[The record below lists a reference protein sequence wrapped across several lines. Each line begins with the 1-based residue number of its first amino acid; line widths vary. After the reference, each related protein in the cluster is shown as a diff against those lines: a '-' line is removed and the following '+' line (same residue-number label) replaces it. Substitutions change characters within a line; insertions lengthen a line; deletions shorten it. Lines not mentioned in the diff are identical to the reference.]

1 MRASTR
7 FFAVLLLVAGCGSGS
22 ASGPEPRS
30 AAPREDA
37 SVDEDATSSGDT
49 SADAKASETSSAP
62 AGPSCEDGT
71 CSACGSGLCPA
82 GWYCDERAGG
92 ACSWLA
98 ECAQKP
104 TCGCVTRVLGAGCKC
119 REENGG
125 LKVACD

>member
-7 FFAVLLLVAGCGSGS
+7 FFAVLSLVAGCGAGS
-22 ASGPEPRS
+22 ATAPEPRS

-37 SVDEDATSSGDT
+37 SLDEGATSSGDT
-49 SADAKASETSSAP
+49 SADAEASETSAAA
-62 AGPSCEDGT
+62 AGPSCDDGT
-71 CSACGSGLCPA
+71 CSPCGSGICPA

-98 ECAQKP
+98 ECTQKP
-104 TCGCVTRVLGAGCKC
+104 TCACVTRVLGAGCKC
-119 REENGG
+119 REESGG